1 MSSGRW
7 FSTSTSTTDF
17 ACTVSGFLTEYLP
30 LQRNYSKNTI
40 LSYRDAIK
48 LFVVFIIDTKGIRLT
63 DFTMKRFDRPL
74 IVEFLEW
81 LRNRGVSVSTA
92 NQRLAAI
99 KTFAEYAGCQ
109 HVEYMAPLQMVQNIK
124 SKKTASR
131 EIVFLSVEQTAK
143 LINQPDIN
151 TCTGL
156 RHRTIMT
163 LLYDSGCRAQELCD
177 IRIRDI
183 YTGTNPTVRLHG
195 KGNKHRTV
203 TISEKTA
210 ILVSE
215 YIRRQRSAAM
225 EDEPLILNRKHEKL
239 SRDGINYIISKYV
252 SEIRSNDPN
261 FPEKVHAHGF
271 RHSKAMHML
280 AAGINIV
287 YIRDFLGHEDI
298 STTMIYSRA
307 DNRLKNEAINRL
319 VPKVTG
325 DINFIDWT
333 KDQDLLSFLNSF
345 K

>member
-1 MSSGRW
+1 MSAN
-7 FSTSTSTTDF
+7 TTDF
-17 ACTVSGFLTEYLP
+17 ACLVSEFLTEYLP
-30 LQRNYSKNTI
+30 LQRNCSKNTV
-40 LSYRDAIK
+40 LSYRDALK
-48 LFVVFIIDTKGIRLT
+48 LLVVFITDTKGIRMT

-81 LRNRGVSVSTA
+81 LRGRGVSVSTA

-109 HVEYMAPLQMVQNIK
+109 HIEYMAPLQMVQNIK
-124 SKKTASR
+124 SKKAASR
-131 EIVFLSVEQTAK
+131 EIVFLSVEQTTK

-151 TCTGL
+151 TRTGL

-163 LLYDSGCRAQELCD
+163 LLYDSGCRVQELCD
-177 IRIRDI
+177 IQIRDV

-210 ILVSE
+210 MLVSE
-215 YIRRQRSAAM
+215 YIRRQRNTAL
-225 EDEPLILNRKHEKL
+225 EDEPLIINRAHEKL
-239 SRDGINYIISKYV
+239 SRDGVNYIISKYV
-252 SEIRSNDPN
+252 SEIRRNEPN

-307 DNRLKNEAINRL
+307 DNRLKNETINKL
-319 VPKVTG
+319 APKVVE
-325 DINFIDWT
+325 DVNFQDWT
-333 KDQDLLSFLNSF
+333 KDQDLLAFLNSF